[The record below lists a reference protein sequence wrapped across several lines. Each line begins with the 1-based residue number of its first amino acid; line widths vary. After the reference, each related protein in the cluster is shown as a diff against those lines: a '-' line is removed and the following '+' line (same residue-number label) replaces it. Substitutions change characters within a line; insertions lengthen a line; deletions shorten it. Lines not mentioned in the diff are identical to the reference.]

1 MPKASENSFGYIFN
15 NIFYDE
21 DTMIQFDEFAKE
33 YESKTDA
40 QLYEAIEKT
49 QAEVDIEIK
58 KKHIKNLELIGQME
72 GFIDETTTRSINE
85 IKKLIKVEETSS
97 RARGYSRYNRRRVEA
112 QFFSSSSLLLW
123 FLLVT
128 VLFRG
133 SRFRRPFGF
142 FSFRPYY

>member
-1 MPKASENSFGYIFN
+1 MPKTSENNFGYMFSN
-15 NIFYDE
+15 VFYDE
-21 DTMIQFDEFAKE
+21 DTMSQLDGFSKE

-58 KKHIKNLELIGQME
+58 KKHVKNLELMAQME
-72 GFIDETTTRSINE
+72 GFIDDTTTRSIND
-85 IKKLIKVEETSS
+85 IKKLIEIEETSS
-97 RARGYSRYNRRRVEA
+97 SARGYSRYNSRRIEA

-128 VLFRG
+128 VLYRG